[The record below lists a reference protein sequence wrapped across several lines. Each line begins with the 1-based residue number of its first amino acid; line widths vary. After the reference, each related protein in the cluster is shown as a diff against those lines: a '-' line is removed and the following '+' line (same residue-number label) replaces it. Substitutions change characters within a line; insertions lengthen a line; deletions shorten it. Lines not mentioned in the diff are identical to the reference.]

1 MINKTVL
8 TRLANEEKESI
19 NYFLNEIELSKDN
32 KEKNMLCKLY
42 LKTLQEY
49 SNLRELIISRIF
61 ENTNEGMNEKVYK
74 IESEIKDIIEVSPK
88 GWGDANF
95 EVILEDSIVIID
107 RKEINRYGLDTTD
120 KFKIAIVIAYLHM
133 GE

>member
-1 MINKTVL
+1 MIDKTVL
-8 TRLANEEKESI
+8 TRLADEEKESI
-19 NYFLNEIELSKDN
+19 NYYLNEIELSKDN
-32 KEKNMLCKLY
+32 KEKDMLLKLY
-42 LKTLQEY
+42 LKTRQEY
-49 SNLRELIISRIF
+49 SNLRELIVSRIF

-74 IESEIKDIIEVSPK
+74 IESEIKDIIEVLPK
-88 GWGDANF
+88 GWGDTNF

>member
-1 MINKTVL
+1 MIDKTVL
-8 TRLANEEKESI
+8 TRLADEEKESI
-19 NYFLNEIELSKDN
+19 NYYLNEIELSKDN
-32 KEKNMLCKLY
+32 KEKDMLLKLY
-42 LKTLQEY
+42 LKTRQEY
-49 SNLRELIISRIF
+49 SNLRELIVSRIF

-88 GWGDANF
+88 GWGDTNF